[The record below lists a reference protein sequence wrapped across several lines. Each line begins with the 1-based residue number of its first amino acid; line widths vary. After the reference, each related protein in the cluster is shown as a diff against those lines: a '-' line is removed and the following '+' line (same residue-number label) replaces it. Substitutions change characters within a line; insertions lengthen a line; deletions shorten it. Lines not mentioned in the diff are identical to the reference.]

1 MRVVVGPGGHGS
13 LLAYWVVSAAD
24 GFGLRAVRVGLP
36 LTVVIFLIGVIL
48 VPILWP
54 FHP

>member
-1 MRVVVGPGGHGS
+1 LVI
-13 LLAYWVVSAAD
+13 SAAD
-24 GFGLRAVRVGLP
+24 GFGLRAVQVGLP

-48 VPILWP
+48 VPILWT